1 MTFAS
6 SPPLPVIV
14 VGAGPVGQ
22 TISLALEAVKHIPV
36 ETLDADLIVL
46 AIPGEELAA
55 TVDGYA
61 KAGIWSAGQ
70 LVAHTSPDFGYSVL
84 EPAAKAGAIPLAI
97 HPAMRFTGTSVDLP
111 RLRDSRIAVSAP
123 KIALPIAQ
131 ALAIELGGEPV
142 TIPEEARAAYAES
155 FSVATDFSAMV
166 VSQAI
171 GLLEDA
177 GVENARDIIGPVVRS
192 AVDRALSDGH
202 VGLDPDDVEL

>member
-1 MTFAS
+1 VTGNRLTFH
-6 SPPLPVIV
+6 V
-14 VGAGPVGQ
+14 VGTGPVGQ
-22 TISLALEAVKHIPV
+22 TISLALEAVKHIQV

-46 AIPGEELAA
+46 AIPGEELSA
-55 TVDGYA
+55 TVEGYA

-142 TIPEEARAAYAES
+142 TIPEEARAAYSES
-155 FSVATDFSAMV
+155 FSVATSFSAMV

-177 GVENARDIIGPVVRS
+177 GVENAREIIGPVVRS
-192 AVDRALSDGH
+192 AVDRALADGH
-202 VGLDPDDVEL
+202 VGLDPDEIMDGA

>member
-1 MTFAS
+1 MTGNRLTFH
-6 SPPLPVIV
+6 V
-14 VGAGPVGQ
+14 VGTGPVGQ
-22 TISLALEAVKHIPV
+22 TISLALEAVKHIQV

-46 AIPGEELAA
+46 AIPGEELSA
-55 TVDGYA
+55 TVEGYA

-142 TIPEEARAAYAES
+142 TIPEEARAAYSES
-155 FSVATDFSAMV
+155 FSVATSFSAMV

-177 GVENARDIIGPVVRS
+177 GVENAREIIGPVVRS
-192 AVDRALSDGH
+192 AVDRALADGH
-202 VGLDPDDVEL
+202 VGLDPDEIMDGA

>member
-1 MTFAS
+1 MSSNRLTFH
-6 SPPLPVIV
+6 V
-14 VGAGPVGQ
+14 VGHGPVGQ

-36 ETLDADLIVL
+36 DTLDADLIVL
-46 AIPGEELAA
+46 AIPGEELEA

-84 EPAAKAGAIPLAI
+84 EPAAKVGAIPLAI

-142 TIPEEARAAYAES
+142 IIPEEARAAYAES
-155 FSVATDFSAMV
+155 FSVATSFSAMV

-171 GLLEDA
+171 GLLEGA
-177 GVENARDIIGPVVRS
+177 GVENARELIGPVVRS
-192 AVDRALSDGH
+192 AVELALADGH
-202 VGLDPDDVEL
+202 VGLDPDEIMDGA

>member
-1 MTFAS
+1 MTDSRLTFH
-6 SPPLPVIV
+6 V

-22 TISLALEAVKHIPV
+22 TVSLALAAVQHVPV
-36 ETLDADLIVL
+36 SGLDADLIVL
-46 AIPGEELAA
+46 AIPGDEIAQ
-55 TVDGYA
+55 TVEGYA
-61 KAGIWSAGQ
+61 KSGIWKPGQ
-70 LVAHTSPDFGYSVL
+70 LVAHTSPDFGYGVL

-97 HPAMRFTGTSVDLP
+97 HPAMRFTGTSIDLP

-142 TIPEEARAAYAES
+142 VIPEEARAAYAES
-155 FSVATDFSAMV
+155 FSVASDFSAMV

-177 GVENARDIIGPVVRS
+177 GVENAREIIGPVVRS
-192 AVDRALSDGH
+192 SVDRALADGH

>member
-1 MTFAS
+1 MTSNRLTFH
-6 SPPLPVIV
+6 V

-46 AIPGEELAA
+46 AIPGEELEA
-55 TVDGYA
+55 TVEGYA

-155 FSVATDFSAMV
+155 FSVATSFSAMV

-177 GVENARDIIGPVVRS
+177 GVENAREIIGPVVRS
-192 AVDRALSDGH
+192 AVDRALADGH
-202 VGLDPDDVEL
+202 VGLDPDEIMDGA

>member
-1 MTFAS
+1 MTSNRLTFH
-6 SPPLPVIV
+6 V

-46 AIPGEELAA
+46 AIPGEELEA
-55 TVDGYA
+55 TVEGYA
-61 KAGIWSAGQ
+61 RAGIWSAGQ

-142 TIPEEARAAYAES
+142 IIPEEARAAYAES
-155 FSVATDFSAMV
+155 FSVATSFSAMV

-177 GVENARDIIGPVVRS
+177 GLENAREIIGPVVRS
-192 AVDRALSDGH
+192 AVDRALADGH
-202 VGLDPDDVEL
+202 VGLDPDEIMDGV

>member
-1 MTFAS
+1 VTGNRLTFH
-6 SPPLPVIV
+6 V

-155 FSVATDFSAMV
+155 FSVATSFSAMV

-171 GLLEDA
+171 GLLEEA

-192 AVDRALSDGH
+192 AVDRALADGH
-202 VGLDPDDVEL
+202 VGLDPDEIMDGA

>member
-1 MTFAS
+1 MTGNRLTFH
-6 SPPLPVIV
+6 V

-84 EPAAKAGAIPLAI
+84 EPAAKAGAIALAI

-155 FSVATDFSAMV
+155 FSVATSFSAMV

-171 GLLEDA
+171 GLLEEA

-192 AVDRALSDGH
+192 AVERALADGH
-202 VGLDPDDVEL
+202 VGLDPDEIMDGA